1 MICLE
6 LVRGEGGKGGLTG
19 RFACDTEEEKQK
31 RADAEYKLPE
41 RAGRA
46 SLITTI
52 LVATASATR
61 VY

>member
-1 MICLE
+1 
-6 LVRGEGGKGGLTG
+6 VGLTG
-19 RFACDTEEEKQK
+19 WFACDTEEKKQK
-31 RADAEYKLPE
+31 RANAEYKPPE
-41 RAGRA
+41 GTGRA